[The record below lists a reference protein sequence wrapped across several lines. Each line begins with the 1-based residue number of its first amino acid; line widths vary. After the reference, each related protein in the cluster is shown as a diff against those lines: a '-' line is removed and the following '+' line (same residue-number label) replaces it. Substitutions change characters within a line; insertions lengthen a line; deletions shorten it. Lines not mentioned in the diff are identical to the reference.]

1 MKPIRIKIHAHKK
14 INLSECVFTVLRLIK
29 EGTPL
34 DIAINDVANSVS
46 YDFPSY
52 QRTWD
57 FLHSLVW

>member
-1 MKPIRIKIHAHKK
+1 MKPITVHKK
-14 INLSECVFTVLRLIK
+14 INLSECVFTVMSLIK

-34 DIAINDVANSVS
+34 NIAINDVANSVA

-57 FLHSLVW
+57 FLSSLVR